1 MSSNGD
7 SCDMTSRPTR
17 ILTTDIELTGESLDA
32 YLLEDGTFR
41 CGLSKLGKLLGYH
54 PKVFLPKVMTRNDYT
69 TALDDLNYSFD
80 FLNVTRT
87 TCDFVSKKIEVTE
100 LVVTV
105 TLPDASLLISL
116 ESSRGNKI
124 AAEIIPRLALS
135 NQQFDQER
143 IKGIAEVH
151 PKQPPPPSFFRQKTI
166 AFTKPPS
173 WVYFI
178 FDEDN
183 QAIKIGRSTNPL
195 HRLSELQ
202 VGNSKSLGLLKIIDG
217 GAELEHKLHKKFK
230 YLRLKGEWF
239 KATQELLQF
248 IDSREGIGNRPLS
261 SKGE

>member
-1 MSSNGD
+1 
-7 SCDMTSRPTR
+7 MTDQPTR

-54 PKVFLPKVMTRNDYT
+54 PKVFLAKVMTRNDYT

-80 FLNVTRT
+80 FLNVTRKI
-87 TCDFVSKKIEVTE
+87 CDFVSKKIEITQP
-100 LVVTV
+100 VVTV

-124 AAEIIPRLALS
+124 AAEIIPLLALS
-135 NQQFDQER
+135 SQQFDQER

-151 PKQPPPPSFFRQKTI
+151 PKQPPPSYFRQKTI
-166 AFTKPPS
+166 ASTKPPS

-230 YLRLKGEWF
+230 DLRLNGEWF

-248 IDSREGIGNRPLS
+248 IDSREGIGNKPLS
-261 SKGE
+261 SKGEKA